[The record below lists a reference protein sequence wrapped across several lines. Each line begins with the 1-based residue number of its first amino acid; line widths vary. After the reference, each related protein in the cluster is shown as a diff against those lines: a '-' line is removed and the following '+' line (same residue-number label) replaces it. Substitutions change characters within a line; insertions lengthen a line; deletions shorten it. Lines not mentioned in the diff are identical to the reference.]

1 IASSTISSC
10 GIEKIRKECYYE
22 RMSLQPNKRIVDLIE
37 VIMFQRSNADDNHTR
52 KLVAVG
58 CRPSSFIRVPYT
70 PLCGSHADTSFLSIS
85 STWMKTS
92 KMDKMVMVPLAIL
105 LRCSLRE
112 SMDVADMPMVIKVF
126 SKDLVEAGEAVE
138 EALDKNEEG
147 MTVLMAEAD
156 KLRLDTIRTIVEV
169 LTPVQV
175 AALLLSLKRLHVSLH
190 EWGRGREECCLVC
203 AAARGGAGKSK
214 RSATC

>member
-1 IASSTISSC
+1 
-10 GIEKIRKECYYE
+10 
-22 RMSLQPNKRIVDLIE
+22 
-37 VIMFQRSNADDNHTR
+37 
-52 KLVAVG
+52 
-58 CRPSSFIRVPYT
+58 
-70 PLCGSHADTSFLSIS
+70 
-85 STWMKTS
+85 
-92 KMDKMVMVPLAIL
+92 
-105 LRCSLRE
+105 
-112 SMDVADMPMVIKVF
+112 MPMVIKVF
-126 SKDLVEAGEAVE
+126 SEDLVEIGEAVE

>member
-1 IASSTISSC
+1 MDENVED
-10 GIEKIRKECYYE
+10 G
-22 RMSLQPNKRIVDLIE
+22 QDG
-37 VIMFQRSNADDNHTR
+37 D
-52 KLVAVG
+52 G
-58 CRPSSFIRVPYT
+58 
-70 PLCGSHADTSFLSIS
+70 SIS
-85 STWMKTS
+85 DLTAMQ
-92 KMDKMVMVPLAIL
+92 LARINEYL
-105 LRCSLRE
+105 ESGCIRRVHLYLEISLN
-112 SMDVADMPMVIKVF
+112 SFTVF

-175 AALLLSLKRLHVSLH
+175 AALLISLKRLHVSLH

-203 AAARGGAGKSK
+203 R
-214 RSATC
+214 